1 MEWGNVAQ
9 IASVVLA
16 LGAIINGWFSSR
28 SKASAEAHSSLERRV
43 TLVEMSTAAIR
54 SDIGH
59 MPDKEAMH
67 RLELRLAEIVGT
79 MDVIKAELKPIAAT
93 NSRIQDWMEERAK

>member
-1 MEWGNVAQ
+1 MEWGNLAQ
-9 IASVVLA
+9 IGSVILA
-16 LGAIINGWFSSR
+16 LVAIINGWISSR
-28 SKASAEAHSSLERRV
+28 TKASSESHAGLERRV
-43 TLVEMSTAAIR
+43 TSVEMSLASMR
-54 SDIGH
+54 SDLGH